1 MMASK
6 PIRRDGVSNFVGSML
21 DSAAE
26 NKEVKPQTR
35 YDNVDQ
41 DQLQKTME
49 NLKKGNVRR

>member
-1 MMASK
+1 MASK

-49 NLKKGNVRR
+49 NLKKGIVRR